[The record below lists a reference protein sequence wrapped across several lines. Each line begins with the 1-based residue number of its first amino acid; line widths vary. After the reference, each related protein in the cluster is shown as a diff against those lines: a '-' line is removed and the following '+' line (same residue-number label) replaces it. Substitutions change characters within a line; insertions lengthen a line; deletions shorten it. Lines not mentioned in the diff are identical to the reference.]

1 MKLAH
6 ISDLHIGKRVNEFS
20 LIEDQEYIL
29 KQILNIIDVTKV
41 DGVIIAGDVYDK
53 ATPSAE
59 AVMAFDGFLVELAK
73 RKIEIFIISGNHD
86 SSERLAFGNK
96 LFSASGVHIS
106 PVYDGT
112 FVKHTLVDSHGAL
125 NVYMLPFIKPTH
137 VRKYSDKEINS
148 YTDAVKIAI
157 EQMGVDPSERNV
169 LITHQ
174 FVTGSERSESE
185 ELSVGGSDN
194 VDASIMDAFDYVALG
209 HLHKPQACGR
219 EGIRYCGSPLKYSFS
234 ESRDEKSVT
243 IVTFEGKNSL
253 KIDTYPLIP
262 LRDMV
267 EIRGTYNELCAKSF
281 YENTTYQS
289 DYMHITLTDEQ
300 DVPDA
305 INKLRIIYTNLMKL
319 DYDNKRTRESNELS
333 TIENIENKTPLEL
346 FLELYE
352 QQNNE
357 KMSSEQASLVQEL
370 IEKIWEGDK

>member
-20 LIEDQEYIL
+20 LITDQEYIL
-29 KQILNIIDVTKV
+29 EQILLIIDQNKV

-53 ATPSAE
+53 ATPTAE
-59 AVMAFDGFLVELAK
+59 AVMAFDAFLVELAK

-106 PVYDGT
+106 PVYDGSIAR
-112 FVKHTLVDSHGAL
+112 HTLNDEYGAL
-125 NVYMLPFIKPTH
+125 NIYMLPFIKPTH
-137 VRKYSDKEINS
+137 VRKYSDEEIKT
-148 YTDAVKIAI
+148 YTEAIKIAI
-157 EQMGVDPSERNV
+157 EQMNVCPSERNL

-174 FVTGSERSESE
+174 FVTGASRSESE
-185 ELSVGGSDN
+185 DLSVGGSDN
-194 VDASIMDAFDYVALG
+194 VDASIMDDFDYVALG

-219 EGIRYCGSPLKYSFS
+219 ASIRYCGSPLKYSFS
-234 ESRDEKSVT
+234 EARDEKSVT
-243 IVTFEGKNSL
+243 IVTLKGKNDVI
-253 KIDTYPLIP
+253 IDTCPLVP

-267 EIRGTYNELCAKSF
+267 EIRGTYNELSARSF
-281 YENTTYQS
+281 YEGTTYQS

-305 INKLRIIYTNLMKL
+305 INKLRIIYHNLMKL
-319 DYDNKRTRESNELS
+319 DYDNKRTRENAELGA
-333 TIENIENKTPLEL
+333 IENIEAKAPLEL
-346 FLELYE
+346 FAELYE
-352 QQNNE
+352 KQNNE
-357 KMSSEQASLVQEL
+357 KMTKEQSDLVSSL